1 MAALI
6 GWARTSVAR
15 NISRFGPLRSVMLMM
30 RFTTAII
37 ALHALQILLWA
48 GFYRWFCFPLWES
61 AFYFSTASYTTVGS
75 NDVVLP
81 QMWRILGPVES
92 VVGVLMCGLS
102 ASLLFAIVTRLV
114 EREARFLKSAR
125 ESAYIA

>member
-1 MAALI
+1 
-6 GWARTSVAR
+6 
-15 NISRFGPLRSVMLMM
+15 LRSVTLMV
-30 RFTTAII
+30 RLTTAII

-125 ESAYIA
+125 ESGDRA